1 MTEREHLAMASV
13 PAQSWGELYDPKQ
26 ALKTGTIF
34 KDLNLP
40 FFAAEDLA
48 IPVVPARGSREGSEA
63 EGAGGAAWKNSG
75 GQLLPG

>member
-1 MTEREHLAMASV
+1 MTEREHLAMAPS
-13 PAQSWGELYDPKQ
+13 AQSWGELYDPKQ

-48 IPVVPARGSREGSEA
+48 ISGGARQGKPEGSEA